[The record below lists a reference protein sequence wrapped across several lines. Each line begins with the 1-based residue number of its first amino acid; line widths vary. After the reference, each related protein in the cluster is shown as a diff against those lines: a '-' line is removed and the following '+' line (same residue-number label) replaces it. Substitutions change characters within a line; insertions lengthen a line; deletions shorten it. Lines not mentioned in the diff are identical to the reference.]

1 MSSPVSFHP
10 LGTPQPASATLD
22 RIADIDP
29 RLTRSHFFDGRLL
42 TAEDLIRDQIYLD
55 QRLREVG
62 RTLGTGVVNGLDLTF
77 DDVTGSLRLNPGSG
91 VTSAGRT
98 LELNSDM
105 RVELG
110 DRALISSL
118 NEGRNR
124 RFNRGLYAVVLLHA
138 EEKND
143 IAEVFPTD
151 LGADR
156 GVEADVVSE
165 TVQLGLVPLPQP
177 LPQQSGLHT
186 RANLIREFNAGSQA
200 AAIVPEDGIGLGVLA
215 VAEDRAI
222 WLDSTILR
230 LSTRDTA
237 QTSLQ
242 TQLTSSHEALYDDVI
257 AYRRSGALSE
267 DFAAAEYFRI
277 LPPAGRVPKA
287 SIDPELGRQG
297 FFPEDFRVSV
307 APIRFSDVEAIS
319 EESMRLPP
327 IDLSNNEPVEVVVL
341 APLGSKDYAFFAGA
355 LERPFDPATR
365 LLKSQDL
372 LDVYRHPRRPVHQ
385 LDTDAAAWR
394 AIWDRIGSDSVLYVR
409 RPTRAAETSLSGIV
423 LARGTSLPA
432 APTGGTA
439 TPADGGTL
447 LQSEDAVFLNRV
459 NLTRLGDQRRPAVTA
474 GETALSD
481 MVTEFGADPDVVNA
495 SLTTLLLVERRY
507 DGIVWQ
513 SLLALARSGNLSTF
527 ASDLRIALDGGA
539 LTSAAV
545 ASVGPAL
552 GLADPIVN
560 AWEAVDV
567 V

>member
-1 MSSPVSFHP
+1 MSTPVSFHP
-10 LGTPQPASATLD
+10 LGTPQPASETLD
-22 RIADIDP
+22 RVADIDP

-62 RTLGTGVVNGLDLTF
+62 RTLGTGVVGGLELTF
-77 DDVTGSLRLNPGSG
+77 DDVSGSLRLSPGSG

-98 LELNSDM
+98 LELNSEL

-118 NEGRNR
+118 NQGRNR

-151 LGADR
+151 LSADR
-156 GVEADVVSE
+156 RVEADVVSE
-165 TVQLGLVPLPQP
+165 TVQLGLVPMPQP
-177 LPQQSGLHT
+177 LPQQSGFHT
-186 RANLIREFNAGSQA
+186 RANLIREFSAGAQA
-200 AAIVPEDGIGLGVLA
+200 AGIVPEDGVGLGVLA
-215 VAEDRAI
+215 IAEDRAI

-230 LSTRDTA
+230 RSLRDKA
-237 QTSLQ
+237 RNSLQ
-242 TQLTSSHEALYDDVI
+242 TQLRASHEALYDDVI

-267 DFAAAEYFRI
+267 DFAAAEYFRM

-287 SIDPELGRQG
+287 AIDPELGRQG
-297 FFPEDFRVSV
+297 FFPEGFRVSV
-307 APIRFSDVEAIS
+307 APIRLSDVGAIS

-327 IDLSNNEPVEVVVL
+327 VDLSNSEPVDVVVL
-341 APLGSKDYAFFAGA
+341 APLNSKDYAFFAGA
-355 LERPFDPATR
+355 LERPFDPANG

-409 RPTRAAETSLSGIV
+409 RPTRVAETSLSGIV

-439 TPADGGTL
+439 TPADGDAL

-459 NLTRLGDQRRPAVTA
+459 NLTRLGEQRVPSATA
-474 GETALSD
+474 GETALAD
-481 MVTEFGADPDVVNA
+481 MITEFGADADVVNA
-495 SLTTLLLVERRY
+495 ALTTLLLVERRY

-513 SLLALARSGNLSTF
+513 SLLALARSGNLPAF
-527 ASDLRIALDGGA
+527 ATQLRTALDGGA
-539 LTSAAV
+539 VTGAAV
-545 ASVGPAL
+545 ASIGPAL
-552 GLADPIVN
+552 GLANAILN
-560 AWEAVDV
+560 AWAAVDV